1 MSQKTVEAAAFKAGQ
16 AAQYLGISRR
26 SLTEQ
31 TAAGKIAYSRISNRL
46 FLYRK
51 RDLDAFLDAHLVGGV
66 A

>member
-1 MSQKTVEAAAFKAGQ
+1 MSQKTVESVALKAGQ

-26 SLTEQ
+26 ALTDFSQ
-31 TAAGKIAYSRISNRL
+31 AGLIAYSRISNRL

-51 RDLDAFLDAHLVGGV
+51 RDLDAFLDAHRVGGV

>member
-1 MSQKTVEAAAFKAGQ
+1 MAPKIVEPAAFKAGQ
-16 AAQYLGISRR
+16 AAGYLGISRR
-26 SLTEQ
+26 ALTEY

-51 RDLDAFLDAHLVGGV
+51 KDLDGFLDAHRVGGV